1 MSPRVATA
9 LLTALLL
16 APASRLPAQTVE
28 VSAEQEN
35 LRLEPTGKRLA
46 TVNGGTRLEVEGSQG
61 RWRLV
66 TVEGWIWTPS
76 VSATDRQGYDL
87 VVSADGGEN
96 LREEPEPDARV
107 AARLLEGFLLT
118 KTGERGRWTRVRRTA
133 WMWAPSL
140 REVDAGGDGGGPG
153 GDGGGGDPPDPAAG
167 GPERLVVEGRP
178 AHLFVSPDGDTL
190 ATARPGADLSVL
202 AREGEWARVRM
213 EAWVRVAGVAPSDS
227 ASASGLGIE
236 AVTAN
241 PDQYRGRR
249 VRWSLQ
255 FISLERAEPERTDF
269 YEGEP
274 FILARPADGSG
285 GFVYVAVPPERVSR
299 VEKLT
304 PLQRIRVTGR
314 VRTGRSSVMGAPV
327 LELIELVP
335 AGRGARAAGS

>member
-1 MSPRVATA
+1 MSRRVPIA

-46 TVNGGTRLEVEGSQG
+46 TVNGGTRVAVEGSQG

-66 TVEGWIWTPS
+66 TLEGWIWSPS
-76 VSATDRQGYDL
+76 VSAADRQGHDL

-96 LREEPEPDARV
+96 LREEPDPDARV
-107 AARLLEGFLLT
+107 AARLLEGFLLR

-133 WMWAPSL
+133 WRWAPSL
-140 REVDAGGDGGGPG
+140 SEVGDGEGSSGGDGE
-153 GDGGGGDPPDPAAG
+153 GGDPPGPAPG
-167 GPERLVVEGRP
+167 GPDRLVVEDRP
-178 AHLFVSPDGDTL
+178 ASLFVSPGGDTL

-213 EAWVRVAGVAPSDS
+213 EAWVRVAELARSDS
-227 ASASGLGIE
+227 ASASDLGIE

-274 FILARPADGSG
+274 FILARPTDGSG

-299 VEKLT
+299 VQTLT

-314 VRTGRSSVMGAPV
+314 LRTGRSSVMGAPV

-335 AGRGARAAGS
+335 AGRGPRGTGE